1 VSEPR
6 VLVVG
11 HGLIGRQRA
20 AAVVALG
27 GALAGTVDPLAPGR
41 DDAPHFAALDDVAP
55 GAYDAAVVALP
66 HDLAVP
72 AAKAVLASG
81 KPVLMEKPLGLH
93 AASARELLDAAALVG
108 APSFVGYNYRFLPHV
123 RRVLEA
129 AAAGSLGTLRTID
142 MLLGHGGHPRS
153 AEGWKLDPRLA
164 GGGVVLDPGVH
175 LLDLLLLLDPA
186 LALQHAA
193 GTRGFWGTGIEED
206 VVLTFGHDR
215 LLATVRV
222 SHMRWVNDFHVEVV
236 GEDGYGIATGRGG
249 NYGSQTLR
257 LGRRWA
263 WSEPGAASQRE
274 TEATADFGPDNVSL
288 TDELAAVLARWR
300 GAPEP
305 TSGPRPAT
313 FAEAYD
319 VTALV
324 DAVYDRIGRA
334 AAPAAGSA

>member
-1 VSEPR
+1 MSEPR

-27 GALAGTVDPLAPGR
+27 GALAGTVDPVAAGR
-41 DDAPHFAALDDVAP
+41 DDAPHFASLDDVAP
-55 GAYDAAVVALP
+55 EAYDAAVVALP

-72 AAKAVLASG
+72 TAKDVLAAG
-81 KPVLMEKPLGLH
+81 KPVLIEKPLGLH
-93 AASARELLDAAALVG
+93 ASSARELLEAAAAVDG
-108 APSFVGYNYRFLPHV
+108 PSFVGYNYRFLPHV

-129 AAAGSLGTLRTID
+129 AAAGTLGPLRTVD

-186 LALQHAA
+186 LALLHAA

-249 NYGSQTLR
+249 NYGAQTLR

-263 WSEPGAASQRE
+263 WSAPGAASQRE
-274 TEATADFGPDNVSL
+274 TEETADFGPDNVSL
-288 TDELAAVLARWR
+288 TDELAAVLAQWR
-300 GAPEP
+300 GAPAP
-305 TSGPRPAT
+305 TTGPHPAT

-334 AAPAAGSA
+334 RAPAA

>member
-1 VSEPR
+1 MSEPR

-20 AAVVALG
+20 AGVVELG
-27 GALAGTVDPLAPGR
+27 GALAGTVDPIADGR

-55 GAYDAAVVALP
+55 EAYDAAVVALP

-72 AAKAVLASG
+72 TATAVLAAG
-81 KPVLMEKPLGLH
+81 KPVLIEKPLGLH
-93 AASARELLDAAALVG
+93 AASARALLDVAAAVD
-108 APSFVGYNYRFLPHV
+108 APSFVGYNYRFLPHI

-129 AAAGSLGTLRTID
+129 AATGALGPLRTVD
-142 MLLGHGGHPRS
+142 MLLGHGGHPGS

-186 LALQHAA
+186 LRLLHAA

-222 SHMRWVNDFHVEVV
+222 SHMRWVNDFHVEVI
-236 GEDGYGIATGRGG
+236 GEDGYGVAAGRGG

-263 WSEPGAASQRE
+263 WSEPGAPSQRE
-274 TEATADFGPDNVSL
+274 TETTADFGPANGSL
-288 TDELAAVLARWR
+288 TDELAAVLDRWR
-300 GAPEP
+300 GAPAP
-305 TSGPRPAT
+305 TTGPHPAT
-313 FAEAYD
+313 FAEAYN

-334 AAPAAGSA
+334 APAPA